1 MQAAWNTFLPV
12 LVFIENGKSKLAGN
26 LASGGF
32 GECGEGSWNQT
43 MNDGIDVYTVV
54 GAVMIF
60 LLLMGDGY
68 GIAPMAIFGSVTGL
82 FLGASGAALI
92 PGILLLLLVG
102 SFAVSSNFGVKDL
115 AALGVVIMFIILVV

>member
-1 MQAAWNTFLPV
+1 
-12 LVFIENGKSKLAGN
+12 
-26 LASGGF
+26 
-32 GECGEGSWNQT
+32 

-68 GIAPMAIFGSVTGL
+68 GIAPMAVFGSVTGL
-82 FLGASGAALI
+82 FVGASGAALI

-102 SFAVSSNFGVKDL
+102 SFAVSSDFGVKDL
-115 AALGVVIMFIILVV
+115 AALGAVIMFIILVV

>member
-1 MQAAWNTFLPV
+1 M
-12 LVFIENGKSKLAGN
+12 
-26 LASGGF
+26 
-32 GECGEGSWNQT
+32 
-43 MNDGIDVYTVV
+43 DDRIDVYTVV
-54 GAVMIF
+54 GAMMIF

-68 GIAPMAIFGSVTGL
+68 GINPTAVFGSVTGL